1 MNSKDEPLPR
11 TSRDRDEPFQTW
23 DSIGSDMVQEGSG
36 GQVAGESIRW
46 HRRVLSSGMITPCLE
61 NAWTSAVISRRISLL
76 GF

>member
-11 TSRDRDEPFQTW
+11 TSRDRDGPFQTW
-23 DSIGSDMVQEGSG
+23 DSIGGDMVQEGSG

-46 HRRVLSSGMITPCLE
+46 HRCVLSSGMITPCLG
-61 NAWTSAVISRRISLL
+61 NAWTSAVISGRISLS